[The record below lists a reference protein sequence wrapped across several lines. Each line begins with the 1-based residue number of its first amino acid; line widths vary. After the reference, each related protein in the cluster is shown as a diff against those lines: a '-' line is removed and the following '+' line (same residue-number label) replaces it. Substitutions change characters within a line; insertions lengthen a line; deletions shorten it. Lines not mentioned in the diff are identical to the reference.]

1 MTELTKT
8 IEVKIPEKMM
18 VKIERLNKAAKG
30 VKFILVSRWVGYDV
44 EGTGSFACA

>member
-18 VKIERLNKAAKG
+18 VKIERLNKAAKEMQEAIEDI
-30 VKFILVSRWVGYDV
+30 KN
-44 EGTGSFACA
+44 T